1 MKPGK
6 TYYLLLLLLVTFFWG
21 ITFPLIKN
29 SLQYIGPVDFL
40 AVRFSVSAALMVP
53 LVVKRGR
60 PHSRKTLTYGLV
72 AGFLLFLGY
81 YFQTVGLMYTTPAK
95 SGIITGL
102 YVVLLPF
109 ISYTYLR
116 IRTERS
122 DVIASVIAFAGLI
135 IMSAGE
141 LGNSTV
147 QYGDLMTLV
156 CAVAYAYQIAYV
168 SKHSPEIDSVHF
180 TFYQLL
186 FVSLF
191 SIAALPT
198 YEPYRF
204 VFNSYVIFTII
215 FTAVFAGVFAIYI
228 TNRALIFVEPS
239 AAGVIFVGEPVFAAI
254 FSVILTHDYLSYY
267 TIGGGSLMVFA
278 MFIITYRKYITEKN
292 RKRNAG
298 YTL

>member
-102 YVVLLPF
+102 YVVLLPL

-204 VFNSYVIFTII
+204 VLNSYVIFTII